1 MTEDNKIKL
10 CFIGNPNVGKS
21 TLINRLLNSNELKT
35 SEIPGTTVKTIEKR
49 FLWKKKEFIFFDTA
63 GVYKKKDFNFNLLI
77 KATKTS
83 QIIILILD
91 SSIEKLDRLHKKLA
105 SHALKIG
112 KGLLIIYNKWDLIT
126 NKKNKRI
133 ELEKFVKFSLPQID
147 YKKILFISALRDTN
161 FTKILSLSLEIKAF
175 LNKKV
180 STSNLNKWLRETIKI
195 HPPIRIKGKE
205 IKFKYVTQVDVN
217 PPTFKI
223 FSNYPKKIQS
233 SYKRFLENKLKINY
247 NLNNISVILKFP
259 EIKNPYNR
267 LKK

>member
-1 MTEDNKIKL
+1 M
-10 CFIGNPNVGKS
+10 
-21 TLINRLLNSNELKT
+21 
-35 SEIPGTTVKTIEKR
+35 
-49 FLWKKKEFIFFDTA
+49 
-63 GVYKKKDFNFNLLI
+63 
-77 KATKTS
+77 
-83 QIIILILD
+83 
-91 SSIEKLDRLHKKLA
+91 
-105 SHALKIG
+105 
-112 KGLLIIYNKWDLIT
+112 
-126 NKKNKRI
+126 
-133 ELEKFVKFSLPQID
+133 
-147 YKKILFISALRDTN
+147 
-161 FTKILSLSLEIKAF
+161 
-175 LNKKV
+175 

-195 HPPIRIKGKE
+195 NPPIRIKGKE

>member
-1 MTEDNKIKL
+1 L
-10 CFIGNPNVGKS
+10 VY
-21 TLINRLLNSNELKT
+21 LI
-35 SEIPGTTVKTIEKR
+35 
-49 FLWKKKEFIFFDTA
+49 
-63 GVYKKKDFNFNLLI
+63 
-77 KATKTS
+77 
-83 QIIILILD
+83 

-195 HPPIRIKGKE
+195 NPPIRIKGKE